1 MPEIGNRSAN
11 ARLVAHFPK
20 LTTLGDAM
28 TLNNKLAR
36 FKSPSDLDLKATS
49 VFVKSNI
56 HKINAF
62 LGVNAA

>member
-1 MPEIGNRSAN
+1 
-11 ARLVAHFPK
+11 
-20 LTTLGDAM
+20 M

-36 FKSPSDLDLKATS
+36 FKSRSDLDLNATS

-62 LGVNAA
+62 LAVNAA

>member
-1 MPEIGNRSAN
+1 MPDMGKRRAK
-11 ARLVAHFPK
+11 AKLVAHLPK

-36 FKSPSDLDLKATS
+36 FKSRSDLDLNATS
-49 VFVKSNI
+49 VFVKSSI

-62 LGVNAA
+62 LGVSAA